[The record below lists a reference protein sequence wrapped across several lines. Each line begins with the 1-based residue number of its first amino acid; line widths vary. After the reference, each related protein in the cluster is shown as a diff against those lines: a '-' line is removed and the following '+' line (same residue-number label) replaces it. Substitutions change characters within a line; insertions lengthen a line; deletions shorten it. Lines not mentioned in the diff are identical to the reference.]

1 MRHKSHTCS
10 QQHTLVMAKQAQ
22 FSDIRDFLLHISCVS
37 PVGSGAALFLA
48 ERAARTAH
56 IRTQLVGGDLISASA
71 KQSTVDL
78 SNIRRL
84 QQSHCLPDQARMRVT
99 DDFVPA
105 HLQTATEFWRDEI
118 LQDTP
123 VGDRNTLLG
132 WVKGVN
138 VYDFVDTKATG
149 IFHGASYNGADLT
162 SIHLPNHVPDEHV
175 SWVTSEVA
183 KLAATGCVAR
193 WKDVADVSVYAK
205 PQMVLPL
212 GVEPTKPRLIWDAR
226 WLNLMCR
233 HHPFSMDGVGKV
245 AQCAWPGAHQV
256 TIDHKAG
263 YHHVALD
270 KGSWQYFGFEWEG
283 ELYVFT
289 VLAFGWCSAPFI
301 YASLSEAVARYL
313 RARDIPVL
321 TWIDDF
327 YLTNFRST
335 RTLRYDEQLKA
346 AQTTAYVALEVL
358 YRAGYFISLKKCEL
372 IPTTSLVFLGIICD
386 SDNRRFEVPE
396 DKLAKLEA
404 ILVDAIASESIT
416 FQMLEKLAGKCTS
429 LSVAV
434 PVAALYTH
442 HMYKS
447 IAVFQRRGGR
457 KPSMTIPVPKNS
469 GLMFELKRWLEVREH
484 FNGAS
489 WYRAEHKQLA
499 LTGASDASSGG
510 WGGLIRS
517 PGQPI
522 FKAGGDFPLHVAQQ
536 HINVQEGYALQQTL
550 RLFSDSQP
558 SQLAGSTLISKVD
571 SKVLHDAFKKGRSSN
586 TLMHE
591 IITDLFWLQVR
602 RDFTLKLKWVSS
614 EENAEA
620 DGISRPGSDDFVRLD
635 ERMFGDLCAWAG
647 EQVTM
652 DLMATPASVHKRW
665 VDGRCTSED
674 LPFYSRYHTQGCAG
688 VDVLTQNVRF
698 MPGSTTE
705 ECFGFCF
712 PPTSMVG
719 VFLQHLEE
727 CRAKAL
733 VIVPDRKQY
742 WFPRIADA
750 ATRSRTL
757 SIGSGGESPFFRV
770 HHQKG
775 SERFH
780 FKRSG
785 MLAVVVDF
793 ARNAK

>member
-1 MRHKSHTCS
+1 ML
-10 QQHTLVMAKQAQ
+10 Q
-22 FSDIRDFLLHISCVS
+22 
-37 PVGSGAALFLA
+37 VGPGADLFLA
-48 ERAARTAH
+48 NRAERTAN
-56 IRTQLVGGDLISASA
+56 IRTQTVRGDLLSVSALE
-71 KQSTVDL
+71 STVDL
-78 SNIRRL
+78 SDIGQL
-84 QQSHCLPDQARMRVT
+84 STSQYVPEQARMWVA

-105 HLQTATEFWRDEI
+105 HLQTSAAFWQEEI
-118 LQDTP
+118 LLETP
-123 VGDRNTLLG
+123 VEDRSTILG
-132 WVKGVN
+132 WVHGVD
-138 VYDFVDTKATG
+138 VHDFIDKNATG
-149 IFHGASYNGADLT
+149 VFQGLSYSGQDLT
-162 SIHLPNHVPDEHV
+162 SVHLPNHVPDEHA
-175 SWVTSEVA
+175 SWVTDEVA
-183 KLAATGCVAR
+183 KLAATGCVAK
-193 WKDVADVSVYAK
+193 WKDVADISVHPK

-212 GVEPTKPRLIWDAR
+212 GVEPKKPRLIWDAR
-226 WLNLMCR
+226 WLNLMCAHR
-233 HHPFSMDGVGKV
+233 PFSMDGVGKV

-270 KGSWQYFGFEWEG
+270 AGSWQYFGFEWEG

-335 RTLRYDEQLKA
+335 RMLSYDEQFSA
-346 AQTTAYVALEVL
+346 AQTTACIALEVF

-386 SDNRRFEVPE
+386 SDKGRFEVPE
-396 DKLAKLEA
+396 DKLSKLEA
-404 ILVDAIASESIT
+404 ILTDAITSRSIT
-416 FQMLEKLAGKCTS
+416 FQMLEKLVGKCTS

-447 IAVFQRRGGR
+447 LATFQRRGGR
-457 KPSMTIPVPKNS
+457 KPSMEIEIPSNS
-469 GLMFELKRWLEVREH
+469 GLMFELQRWLEVRMH

-489 WYRAEHKQLA
+489 WYRAEHKHLA

-517 PGQPI
+517 PGQPV
-522 FKAGGDFPLHVAQQ
+522 FKAGGDFPAQVAQQ

-550 RLFSDSQP
+550 HLFSDDQP
-558 SQLAGSTLISKVD
+558 AQLAGSTLISDVD
-571 SKVLHDAFKKGRSSN
+571 SKVLHDAFKKGRASN
-586 TLMHE
+586 TFMHE
-591 IITDLFWLQVR
+591 MITDLFWLQVR
-602 RDFTLKLKWVSS
+602 RDFTLKLRWVSS
-614 EENAEA
+614 AANAEA

-635 ERMFGDLCAWAG
+635 EQMFGELCKWAG

-665 VDGRCTSED
+665 IAGQCTSED

-688 VDVLTQNVRF
+688 VDVLTHNVRF
-698 MPGSTTE
+698 MPGSDRE

-712 PPTSMVG
+712 PPSSMVG

-727 CRAKAL
+727 CQARALL
-733 VIVPDRKQY
+733 VVPDQKQY
-742 WFPRIADA
+742 WFPRMAS
-750 ATRSRTL
+750 ATTKSRTL
-757 SIGSGGESPFFRV
+757 STSKGASPFFRV
-770 HHQKG
+770 HHQRG
-775 SERFH
+775 SERFQ
-780 FKRSG
+780 FKRSD
-785 MLAVVVDF
+785 MLAVIVDF
-793 ARNAK
+793 TRKE